1 MDQARNAARRRL
13 TLHTHPHP
21 LGRRGFLPSPCVGTL
36 SKSDFLMSQHAA
48 LTQDLDAL
56 RAHYA
61 VHMPADI
68 ATAMVRADTE
78 LAASGIVDRAL
89 KAGQFA
95 PDFAAPA
102 ADGTPVRLSRALRD
116 GAVILSFYRGDWC
129 PYCNLELRAYAALA
143 DQMQGAG
150 VRLIAVSPQDP
161 DQSVQAANTDPYP
174 FSVLSD
180 SGSKIAQA
188 FGIALDLADELRP
201 LYARL
206 GHALPDMNGA
216 DWILPIPATYVIAP
230 NGEIVL
236 AFIDTDYRRRL
247 DPADA
252 IAAACRASLMRRKA
266 A

>member
-1 MDQARNAARRRL
+1 
-13 TLHTHPHP
+13 
-21 LGRRGFLPSPCVGTL
+21 
-36 SKSDFLMSQHAA
+36 MSQHSA

-61 VHMPADI
+61 VQMPADI
-68 ATAMVRADTE
+68 AAAIVRADTE

-89 KAGQFA
+89 KAGQYA
-95 PDFAAPA
+95 PDFAAPD
-102 ADGTPVRLSRALRD
+102 ADGSPVRLSRALRD

-129 PYCNLELRAYAALA
+129 PYCNLELRAYTALA
-143 DQMQGAG
+143 DEMRGTG

-161 DQSVQAANTDPYP
+161 DKSVQTENTDPYP

-180 SGSKIAQA
+180 PGSKIAKS
-188 FGIALDLADELRP
+188 FGIAFDLSNELRP

-206 GHALPDMNGA
+206 GHALPDMNGSE
-216 DWILPIPATYVIAP
+216 WILPIPANYVIAP
-230 NGEIVL
+230 DGEIVL

-252 IAAACRASLMRRKA
+252 IAAAVRANNPRRKA